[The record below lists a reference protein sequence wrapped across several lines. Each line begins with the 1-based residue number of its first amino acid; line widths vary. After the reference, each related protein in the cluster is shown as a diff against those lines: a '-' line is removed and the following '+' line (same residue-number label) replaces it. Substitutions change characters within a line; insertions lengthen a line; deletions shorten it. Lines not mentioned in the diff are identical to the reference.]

1 MKYNMI
7 VCNFEKGL
15 ISFGAC
21 HAVGTPASCWVS
33 SVRVG
38 SERYVQL
45 KRTMLCSCHCLMFVC
60 QLLMHFSFQ
69 TILYI
74 SIIYDGPL
82 MHAATRWL
90 IHCLFIWHFLI
101 FQLWL
106 HLFWGPTALTA
117 RRSKQQNY
125 FNIYDNYII
134 KIITYFIISQLYR
147 FISMLQIY
155 RYKYTTYPYII
166 ASKYKSYNII
176 YI

>member
-15 ISFGAC
+15 ISFGTC

-60 QLLMHFSFQ
+60 QLLMYFSFQ

-74 SIIYDGPL
+74 SIIYDDWWSFD
-82 MHAATRWL
+82 ACRYSL
-90 IHCLFIWHFLI
+90 INSLFVYLI
-101 FQLWL
+101 FGI
-106 HLFWGPTALTA
+106 FWFSSSDCICFEA
-117 RRSKQQNY
+117 RQHWRQEDRSSR
-125 FNIYDNYII
+125 ITSTYII
-134 KIITYFIISQLYR
+134 II
-147 FISMLQIY
+147 
-155 RYKYTTYPYII
+155 
-166 ASKYKSYNII
+166 
-176 YI
+176 

>member
-90 IHCLFIWHFLI
+90 IHCLFIWYLAFFDFPLM
-101 FQLWL
+101 
-106 HLFWGPTALTA
+106 TASVL
-117 RRSKQQNY
+117 RPDSIDGK
-125 FNIYDNYII
+125 
-134 KIITYFIISQLYR
+134 KIEAAEL
-147 FISMLQIY
+147 LQHIW
-155 RYKYTTYPYII
+155 
-166 ASKYKSYNII
+166 
-176 YI
+176 